1 MPCWMTAV
9 RVSAL
14 CRCFRRF
21 VESTADAVMDS
32 VATKRAKMAI
42 NKTVRASRGCGT
54 AEACAVTVDLHSQ
67 IQLDSVRFTQ
77 IHNLSTI
84 QIYIIYY
91 ADLCREIEMI

>member
-32 VATKRAKMAI
+32 VATKRAKM
-42 NKTVRASRGCGT
+42 G
-54 AEACAVTVDLHSQ
+54 HQ
-67 IQLDSVRFTQ
+67 
-77 IHNLSTI
+77 
-84 QIYIIYY
+84 
-91 ADLCREIEMI
+91 